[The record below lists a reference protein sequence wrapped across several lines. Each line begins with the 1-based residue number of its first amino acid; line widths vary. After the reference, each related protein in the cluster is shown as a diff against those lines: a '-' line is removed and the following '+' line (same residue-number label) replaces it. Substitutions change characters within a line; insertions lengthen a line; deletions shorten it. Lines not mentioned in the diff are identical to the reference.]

1 MWLDRLSGE
10 RLPQLPPLIE
20 HGRYQVSV
28 SNLIFNGHTPEFSGI
43 LVGDGGERC
52 QLGDEVRSFVMPK
65 QAQASNLDLLF
76 KAIETISLEMQ
87 QRSELISPLMP
98 AEIIDDQIHLL
109 LFEERLLDVVQRGH
123 LHQISQRPRLDLH
136 YEDEVA
142 DIARARRL
150 AKGALVHL
158 ASHSECWQRQTLSGV
173 IPKKVLA
180 RFSEDDYGIYEN
192 RVYARLL
199 EKIESHL
206 RGRLSTLTSLQATL
220 NQALEFYQ
228 SADIDFRLSNE
239 VCKLWG
245 DTFDQNATSE
255 TSSLLNKTLKTLQ
268 LLHKTVS
275 GLQQDGLYT
284 LVSRNAQVVGALHL
298 TNILSHDP
306 HYRHLAILWELLDRT
321 KVGTKATPEER
332 FKRSQYLA
340 HAYSRYAGL
349 VLLHALRPYL
359 HGQDEGVWAGRKI
372 RLQQSGLEWN
382 LVSVAQGRSPAE
394 EVLLSVVP
402 WLNSA
407 SLADESLQL
416 PEHRFIAWP
425 AIGQESHQSA
435 YHGHWIALSPSDM
448 YCVERFGQLID
459 RVLYQKVLQVYGQPL
474 TKIPVKV
481 LAMAEGVP
489 GLHVDHQAHVLEV
502 RETVSDEH
510 LYKLKKALIA
520 ANATQ
525 QGLVLELLREE
536 IISLEKC
543 PVCKEK
549 TELVFQSPSG
559 FKANCGECGTERYL
573 RQQKSGRVYDQ
584 VVAGKRDFHSLG
596 RRAFSIQV

>member
-10 RLPQLPPLIE
+10 RLRQLPPLIE
-20 HGRYQVSV
+20 HGRYQVGT
-28 SNLIFNGHTPEFSGI
+28 SNLNFNGHTPEFSGI

-52 QLGDEVRSFVMPK
+52 QLGDEVRSFVMPQ
-65 QAQASNLDLLF
+65 QAQASNLDLLL
-76 KAIETISLEMQ
+76 KAIETIDLEMQ

-98 AEIIDDQIHLL
+98 AAIIDDQSRLL
-109 LFEERLLDVVQRGH
+109 LFEECLLDVVQRGH

-142 DIARARRL
+142 DVARARRL

-173 IPKKVLA
+173 IPRKVLA

-199 EKIESHL
+199 DKIERHL
-206 RGRLSTLTSLQATL
+206 RGRLSTLMSLQATL
-220 NQALEFYQ
+220 DQALEFYQ

-239 VCKLWG
+239 VCRLWG

-255 TSSLLNKTLKTLQ
+255 TSSLLSKTLQTLQ
-268 LLHKTVS
+268 LLHKSIS
-275 GLQQDGLYT
+275 GLQQSGLYT
-284 LVSRNAQVVGALHL
+284 LVSHNAQVVGALHL
-298 TNILSHDP
+298 TNILSYDP
-306 HYRHLAILWELLDRT
+306 HYRHLAILWALLDKA
-321 KVGTKATPEER
+321 KVSTKATPEER
-332 FKRSQYLA
+332 FNRNQYLA
-340 HAYSRYAGL
+340 HAYSSYAGL
-349 VLLHALRPYL
+349 VLRHALHPYL
-359 HGQDEGVWAGRKI
+359 HGQDHGVWAGRTI
-372 RLQQSGLEWN
+372 RLQQNGLEWN
-382 LVSVAQGRSPAE
+382 LVSAAHGRSPAE

-407 SLADESLQL
+407 PLSEECLQL
-416 PEHRFIAWP
+416 PEDRFIAWP
-425 AIGQESHQSA
+425 AIGQELHQSA

-459 RVLYQKVLQVYGQPL
+459 RVLYRKVLQAYGQPL
-474 TKIPVKV
+474 TKIPVKI
-481 LAMAEGVP
+481 LAMAEGTP

-502 RETVSDEH
+502 REAVSEVHFD
-510 LYKLKKALIA
+510 KLKRALIA

-536 IISLEKC
+536 ILSLEKC
-543 PVCKEK
+543 PVCKTK

-573 RQQKSGRVYDQ
+573 RQQKNGRVFDQ
-584 VVAGKRDFHSLG
+584 VVAGKRDFHTLG
-596 RRAFSIQV
+596 RRAFSIQF